1 MENTHE
7 NMNRNVAQGFSLQEE
22 KELNLRYLIQ
32 VIMQRIH
39 VVIILFLVI
48 FIGTILFTINQARVY
63 KSETKILIESGVAAG
78 GIFEQM
84 TPFINN
90 AMKINNE
97 IQIITS
103 RTIAERTINSLM
115 ILYPL
120 DSLYLFDRGL
130 LEENQSFT
138 TKFRKQLKK
147 MFSREEEKILTLDEK
162 RKNYITRLLEKL
174 EVSPIRETQTITIA
188 LESYD
193 PDEAAIIL
201 NELVTQYYS
210 NDLERVS
217 NSAGKVRAFLEAQI
231 NDVEPKL
238 SAIEQQ
244 LSEFLESEG
253 VIDLDENAKQLIQRS
268 SEFEA
273 QLFTARAELTITN
286 EQLVFLKEQLSEKQR
301 QVLDNR
307 LQVANPLILT
317 LREEIA
323 MSEKSLIGSDEKST
337 NVQLK
342 RKEIEVLRKRLE
354 EETVRLVNAG
364 YLPGDTDPMRVNQ
377 LILDQIVALEAQK
390 VSLETKVAEYG
401 KLNDY
406 YQELIESIPSTSISY
421 IRLERERQTHER
433 IYLLMKERYEEA
445 RIQEASQISNV
456 YVIDKAEPNYRPIKP
471 KTNLNILL
479 GFIFGLAAG
488 IGVILLR
495 EFMDNSIRSKE
506 DLEKLGLTVLGIIP
520 SMSIDRA
527 KKVLD
532 KKYSSNDDFRNRLI
546 SHFKPRSPISESFRS
561 LRTNLELSV
570 PADKTLTSLVVTSAG
585 AAEGKSTVI
594 ANLAIAYAQFGMKVL
609 MVDGDM
615 RKPAI
620 HKMFSTPQKPGLAN
634 MITKRSKLDESIF
647 KTEIDNLYVMPAGSL
662 PPNPSEL
669 LGSKSMKELFTQ
681 LKKQFDKIFFDAPP
695 LMAVTDA
702 ALIGAQTDGILLVAR
717 AGEAQKE
724 VIVHLQQEMKNTK
737 IAIAGTVLNDVNPKN
752 TSSGYYYY
760 YQRYY
765 FDKYYGENT
774 K

>member
-7 NMNRNVAQGFSLQEE
+7 NMNRNVAQGFSLREE
-22 KELNLRYLIQ
+22 NELNLRYLVQ
-32 VIMQRIH
+32 VVMQRIH

-48 FIGTILFTINQARVY
+48 FIGTILYTINQSRVY

-103 RTIAERTINSLM
+103 RTISERTINSLM

-130 LEENQSFT
+130 LQENQSFT

-147 MFSREEEKILTLDEK
+147 MFTREEEKILTLDEK
-162 RKNYITRLLEKL
+162 RKNYINRLLDKL
-174 EVSPIRETQTITIA
+174 EVSPVRETQTITIA

-286 EQLVFLKEQLSEKQR
+286 EQLLFLKEQLSEKQR
-301 QVLDNR
+301 QILDNR
-307 LQVANPLILT
+307 LQVANPFILA

-323 MSEKSLIGSDEKST
+323 LSEKSLIGSDEKSV
-337 NVQLK
+337 NVQIK

-377 LILDQIVALEAQK
+377 LILDQIVALESQK
-390 VSLETKVAEYG
+390 VSLETKVSEYG

-406 YQELIESIPSTSISY
+406 YKNLIESIPSTSISY

-456 YVIDKAEPNYRPIKP
+456 YVIDKAEPNYKPIKP

-570 PADKTLTSLVVTSAG
+570 PADKPLTSLVVTSAG

-609 MVDGDM
+609 LVDGDM
-615 RKPAI
+615 RKPTI
-620 HKMFSTPQKPGLAN
+620 HKMFSTPKKPGLAN

-662 PPNPSEL
+662 PQNPSEL

-724 VIVHLQQEMKNTK
+724 VVVHLQQEMKNTK
-737 IAIAGTVLNDVNPKN
+737 IPIAGTVLNDVNPKN

>member
-7 NMNRNVAQGFSLQEE
+7 NMNRNVAQGFSLREE
-22 KELNLRYLIQ
+22 NELNLRYLVQ

-48 FIGTILFTINQARVY
+48 FIGTILYTINQSRVY

-103 RTIAERTINSLM
+103 RTISERTINSLM

-130 LEENQSFT
+130 LQENQSFT

-147 MFSREEEKILTLDEK
+147 MFTREEEKILTLDEK
-162 RKNYITRLLEKL
+162 RKNYINRLLDKL
-174 EVSPIRETQTITIA
+174 EVSPVRETQTITIA

-286 EQLVFLKEQLSEKQR
+286 EQLLFLKEQLSEKQR
-301 QVLDNR
+301 QILDNR
-307 LQVANPLILT
+307 LQVANPFILA

-323 MSEKSLIGSDEKST
+323 LSEKSLIGSDEKSV
-337 NVQLK
+337 NVQIK

-377 LILDQIVALEAQK
+377 LILDQIVALESQK
-390 VSLETKVAEYG
+390 VSLETKVSEYG

-406 YQELIESIPSTSISY
+406 YKNLIESIPSTSISY

-456 YVIDKAEPNYRPIKP
+456 YVIDKAEPNYKPIKP

-570 PADKTLTSLVVTSAG
+570 PADKPLTSLVVTSAG

-609 MVDGDM
+609 LVDGDM
-615 RKPAI
+615 RKPTI
-620 HKMFSTPQKPGLAN
+620 HKMFSTPKKPGLAN

-724 VIVHLQQEMKNTK
+724 VVVHLQQEMKNTK
-737 IAIAGTVLNDVNPKN
+737 IQIAGTVLNDVNPKN

>member
-1 MENTHE
+1 MDYQNE
-7 NMNRNVAQGFSLQEE
+7 NMNNHLAQGFSMRDEN
-22 KELNLRYLIQ
+22 ELNLRYLVQ
-32 VIMQRIH
+32 VVMQRIH
-39 VVIILFLVI
+39 IVIIMFLII
-48 FIGTILFTINQARVY
+48 FIGTILYTVNQSKVY
-63 KSETKILIESGVAAG
+63 KSGTKILIENGVAAG
-78 GIFEQM
+78 GVFEQM

-90 AMKINNE
+90 DMVINNE

-115 ILYPL
+115 VMYPL

-130 LEENQSFT
+130 LAENQSFN
-138 TKFRKQLKK
+138 TKLKKQLKK
-147 MFSREEEKILTLDEK
+147 IFSREEEKVLTLDEK
-162 RKNYITRLLEKL
+162 KKSYVDRLLEKL
-174 EVSPIRETQTITIA
+174 EVEPVRETQTINISI
-188 LESYD
+188 ESRN

-201 NELVTQYYS
+201 NELVTQYYA

-217 NSAGKVRAFLEAQI
+217 NSAGKVRKFLEDQI
-231 NDVEPKL
+231 NEIEPQLAAVEEKL
-238 SAIEQQ
+238 SD
-244 LSEFLESEG
+244 FLESEG
-253 VIDLDENAKQLIQRS
+253 VVDLTENAKQLIEKS

-273 QLFTARAELTITN
+273 QLFTARAELNVIRD
-286 EQLVFLKEQLSEKQR
+286 QLEYLRGQLSEKQQ
-301 QVLDNR
+301 QVMDNR
-307 LQVANPLILT
+307 LQVANPLVLR

-323 MSEKSLIGSDEKST
+323 SLEKSLIGEDLSST
-337 NVQLK
+337 NVQETIRDIKIK
-342 RKEIEVLRKRLE
+342 RERLE
-354 EETVRLVNAG
+354 EETSYLVKAG
-364 YLPGDTDPMRVNQ
+364 YLPGKEDPLAVNQ
-377 LILDQIVALEAQK
+377 IIIDQIIELESQK
-390 VSLETKVAEYG
+390 VSLETRVEEYS

-406 YQELIESIPSTSISY
+406 YNDLIEAIPSANISY
-421 IRLERERQTHER
+421 IKLERERQTQER

-456 YVIDKAEPNYRPIKP
+456 YIIDKAVPDYDPIKP
-471 KTNLNILL
+471 KTKLNILL
-479 GFIFGLAAG
+479 GFVFGLAAG

-506 DLEKLGLTVLGIIP
+506 DLERLGLTVLGIVP
-520 SMSIDRA
+520 SMSIDKT

-532 KKYSSNDDFRNRLI
+532 KKYSTYDDFRNRLI

-570 PADKTLTSLVVTSAG
+570 PSDKPVSSLVVTSAG

-609 MVDGDM
+609 LVDGDM
-615 RKPAI
+615 RKPDI
-620 HKMFSTPQKPGLAN
+620 YKMFSTPKKPGLAN
-634 MITKRSKLDESIF
+634 MITKRSKLDESIY
-647 KTEIDNLYVMPAGSL
+647 KTEIDNLYVMPAGSI

-669 LGSKSMKELFTQ
+669 LGSTAMKELFTQ
-681 LKKQFDKIFFDAPP
+681 LRKQFDKIFFDAPP

-702 ALIGAQTDGILLVAR
+702 ALLGSITDGVLLVTR

-724 VIVHLQQEMKNTK
+724 VVVHLQQEMKNTK
-737 IAIAGTVLNDVNPKN
+737 IRIAGTVLNDVNPKN

>member
-1 MENTHE
+1 MDNTSGNLNNNVVQNFNVKEEN
-7 NMNRNVAQGFSLQEE
+7 
-22 KELNLRYLIQ
+22 ELNLRYLVQ
-32 VIMQRIH
+32 VVMQRIH
-39 VVIILFLVI
+39 IVIIMFLLI
-48 FIGTILFTINQARVY
+48 FIGTILYTVNQSKVY
-63 KSETKILIESGVAAG
+63 RSETQILIENGVAAG
-78 GIFEQM
+78 GVFEQM

-90 AMKINNE
+90 DMVINNE

-103 RTIAERTINSLM
+103 RSIAERTINSL
-115 ILYPL
+115 LVEYSL
-120 DSLYLFDRGL
+120 DSLYIFDRGL
-130 LEENQSFT
+130 LLENQSFS

-147 MFSREEEKILTLDEK
+147 MFSREEEKVLTLDQK
-162 RKNYITRLLEKL
+162 RKNYINRLLEYL
-174 EVSPIRETQTITIA
+174 QVEPVRETQTINISI
-188 LESYD
+188 ESFD
-193 PDEAAIIL
+193 PDEAAIII
-201 NELVTQYYS
+201 NELVTQYYA

-217 NSAGKVRAFLEAQI
+217 NAAGKVRNFLEIQI

-238 SAIEQQ
+238 AEIERQ
-244 LSEFLESEG
+244 LSDFLEKEG
-253 VIDLDENAKQLIQRS
+253 VVDLDENAKQLIQKS
-268 SEFEA
+268 AEFEA
-273 QLFTARAELTITN
+273 QLFTARAELNITN
-286 EQLVFLKEQLSEKQR
+286 VQLTYLKGQLTEKQN

-307 LQVANPLILT
+307 LQIANPMILR

-323 MSEKSLIGSDEKST
+323 AGEQALLNEDPTDSKVIT
-337 NVQLK
+337 
-342 RKEIEVLRKRLE
+342 LRKDLENKKKILE
-354 EETVRLVNAG
+354 EKTLLLIQAG
-364 YLPGDTDPMRVNQ
+364 YLPGDIDPLAVNQ
-377 LILDQIVALEAQK
+377 LVLSQIVDLEGQK
-390 VSLETKVAEYG
+390 VSLESKAVEYS

-406 YQELIESIPSTSISY
+406 YNDLIEEIPSVSISY

-456 YVIDKAEPNYRPIKP
+456 YVIDKAVPEYLPIKP
-471 KTNLNILL
+471 KTKLNILL
-479 GFIFGLAAG
+479 GFVFGLAAG
-488 IGVILLR
+488 IGIILLR

-506 DLEKLGLTVLGIIP
+506 DLERLGLTVLGIIP
-520 SMSIDRA
+520 SMSIDKA

-561 LRTNLELSV
+561 LRTNLELST
-570 PADKTLTSLVVTSAG
+570 PDKPLSALVVTSAG
-585 AAEGKSTVI
+585 ASEGKSTVI

-609 MVDGDM
+609 LVDGDM
-615 RKPAI
+615 RKPTI
-620 HKMFSTPQKPGLAN
+620 YKMFSTPKKPGLAN
-634 MITKRSKLDESIF
+634 MITKRSKMDESIF

-669 LGSKSMKELFTQ
+669 LGSKAMKELFTQ
-681 LKKQFDKIFFDAPP
+681 LRKQFDKIFFDAPP

-702 ALIGAQTDGILLVAR
+702 ALLGSMTDGVLLVAR

-724 VIVHLQQEMKNTK
+724 VVVHLQQEMKNTK
-737 IAIAGTVLNDVNPKN
+737 ITIAGTVLNDVNPKN

>member
-7 NMNRNVAQGFSLQEE
+7 NMNRNVAQGFSLREE
-22 KELNLRYLIQ
+22 NELNLRYLVQ

-48 FIGTILFTINQARVY
+48 FIGTILYTINQSRVY

-103 RTIAERTINSLM
+103 RTISERTINSLM

-130 LEENQSFT
+130 LQENQSFT

-147 MFSREEEKILTLDEK
+147 MFTREEEKILTLDEK
-162 RKNYITRLLEKL
+162 RKNYINRLLDKL
-174 EVSPIRETQTITIA
+174 EVSPVRETQTITIA

-286 EQLVFLKEQLSEKQR
+286 EQLLFLKEQLSEKQR

-307 LQVANPLILT
+307 LQVANPFILA

-323 MSEKSLIGSDEKST
+323 LSEKSLIGSDEKSV
-337 NVQLK
+337 NVQIK

-377 LILDQIVALEAQK
+377 LILDQIVALESQK
-390 VSLETKVAEYG
+390 VSLETKVSEYG

-406 YQELIESIPSTSISY
+406 YKNLIESIPSTSISY

-456 YVIDKAEPNYRPIKP
+456 YVIDKAEPNYKPIKP

-546 SHFKPRSPISESFRS
+546 SHFKPRSHISESFRS

-570 PADKTLTSLVVTSAG
+570 PADKPLTSLVVTSAG

-609 MVDGDM
+609 LVDGDM
-615 RKPAI
+615 RKPTI
-620 HKMFSTPQKPGLAN
+620 HKMFSTPKKPGLAN

-724 VIVHLQQEMKNTK
+724 VVVHLQQEMKNTK
-737 IAIAGTVLNDVNPKN
+737 IQIAGTVLNDVNPKN

>member
-1 MENTHE
+1 MDNTNE
-7 NMNRNVAQGFSLQEE
+7 NMNRNLVQGFSMKEDN
-22 KELNLRYLIQ
+22 ELNLRYLVQ
-32 VIMQRIH
+32 VVMQRIH
-39 VVIILFLVI
+39 VVIIMFLLI
-48 FIGTILFTINQARVY
+48 FIGTILYTLNQAKVY
-63 KSETKILIESGVAAG
+63 KSETQILIENGVAAG
-78 GIFEQM
+78 GVFEQM

-90 AMKINNE
+90 QMAINNE

-103 RTIAERTINSLM
+103 RAISERTINSLL
-115 ILYPL
+115 ISYPL

-130 LEENQSFT
+130 LLENQSFST
-138 TKFRKQLKK
+138 RLRKQLKK
-147 MFSREEEKILTLDEK
+147 MFTREEEKVLTLDEK
-162 RKNYITRLLEKL
+162 RKNYVERLIEQL
-174 EVSPIRETQTITIA
+174 EVSPVRETQTINIS

-201 NELVTQYYS
+201 NELVTQYYA

-217 NSAGKVRAFLEAQI
+217 NSAGKVRSFLETQI
-231 NDVEPKL
+231 EDIEPKL
-238 SAIEQQ
+238 AAIEKQ
-244 LSEFLESEG
+244 LSDFLEKEG
-253 VIDLDENAKQLIQRS
+253 VVDLAENAKQLIQKS
-268 SEFEA
+268 AEFEA
-273 QLFTARAELTITN
+273 QLFVARAELNIVKD
-286 EQLVFLKEQLSEKQR
+286 QLVYLNQQLSEKQK
-301 QVLDNR
+301 QILDHK
-307 LQVANPLILT
+307 LQVANPLILR
-317 LREEIA
+317 LREDLAYLEREMMVLNPKDI
-323 MSEKSLIGSDEKST
+323 
-337 NVQLK
+337 NVQQTLL
-342 RKEIEVLRKRLE
+342 EIENKKKRLE
-354 EETVRLVNAG
+354 QETTLLIKAG
-364 YLPGDTDPMRVNQ
+364 YLPGEIDPMSVNQ
-377 LILDQIVALEAQK
+377 TILDQIISYNGQLI
-390 VSLETKVAEYG
+390 SLETKVVEYG

-406 YQELIESIPSTSISY
+406 YNRLIEDIPSTSVSY

-456 YVIDKAEPNYRPIKP
+456 YVIDKAVPHYIPIKP
-471 KTNLNILL
+471 KTKLNILL
-479 GFIFGLAAG
+479 GFVFGLAAG

-506 DLEKLGLTVLGIIP
+506 DLERLGLTVLGIIP

-532 KKYSSNDDFRNRLI
+532 KKYSDTDDFRNRLI

-570 PADKTLTSLVVTSAG
+570 PDKAITSLVVTSAG
-585 AAEGKSTVI
+585 ASEGKSTVI

-609 MVDGDM
+609 LVDGDM
-615 RKPAI
+615 RKPTI
-620 HKMFSTPQKPGLAN
+620 HKMFSTPKKPGLAN

-669 LGSKSMKELFTQ
+669 LGSKAMKELFAQ
-681 LKKQFDKIFFDAPP
+681 LRKQFDKIFFDAPP

-702 ALIGAQTDGILLVAR
+702 ALLGSLTDGVLLVAR

-724 VIVHLQQEMKNTK
+724 VVVHLQQEMKNTK
-737 IAIAGTVLNDVNPKN
+737 ITIAGTVLNDVNPKN

>member
-1 MENTHE
+1 MDNTTG
-7 NMNRNVAQGFSLQEE
+7 NMNSNIAQNFNVKEE
-22 KELNLRYLIQ
+22 NELNLRYLVQ
-32 VIMQRIH
+32 VVMQRIH
-39 VVIILFLVI
+39 IVIIMFLLI
-48 FIGTILFTINQARVY
+48 FIGTILYTVNQSKVY
-63 KSETKILIESGVAAG
+63 KSETQILIENGVAAG
-78 GIFEQM
+78 GVFEQM

-90 AMKINNE
+90 DMVINNE

-103 RTIAERTINSLM
+103 RTIAERTINSL
-115 ILYPL
+115 LVEYPL

-130 LEENQSFT
+130 LLENQSFS
-138 TKFRKQLKK
+138 TKLKKQLKK
-147 MFSREEEKILTLDEK
+147 MFSKEEEKVLTLDQK
-162 RKNYITRLLEKL
+162 RKNYINRLLNDL
-174 EVSPIRETQTITIA
+174 EVEPVRETQTINISI
-188 LESYD
+188 ESYS
-193 PDEAAIIL
+193 PTEAAIIL
-201 NELVTQYYS
+201 NELVTQYYA

-217 NSAGKVRAFLEAQI
+217 NAAGKVRNFLEIQI

-238 SAIEQQ
+238 AAIEEQ
-244 LSEFLESEG
+244 LSDFLEKEG
-253 VIDLDENAKQLIQRS
+253 IVDLDENAKQLIQKS
-268 SEFEA
+268 AEFEA
-273 QLFTARAELTITN
+273 QLFTARAELNIVN
-286 EQLVFLKEQLSEKQR
+286 DQLEFLKSQFDEKQ
-301 QVLDNR
+301 QQILDIR
-307 LQVANPLILT
+307 LQVANPLILR

-323 MSEKSLIGSDEKST
+323 VLEKYFIDADQSISDNQVKLAEME
-337 NVQLK
+337 LK
-342 RKEIEVLRKRLE
+342 KKRLE
-354 EETVRLVNAG
+354 EETLLLVQYG
-364 YLPGDTDPMRVNQ
+364 YLPGELDPMAVNQ
-377 LILDQIVALEAQK
+377 TILAQIVENESKK
-390 VSLETKVAEYG
+390 VSLETKVEEYS
-401 KLNDY
+401 KLNRY
-406 YQELIESIPSTSISY
+406 YNGLIEEIPSASISY
-421 IRLERERQTHER
+421 IHLERERQTHER

-456 YVIDKAEPNYRPIKP
+456 YVIDKAVPKYLPIKP

-488 IGVILLR
+488 IGIILLR

-506 DLEKLGLTVLGIIP
+506 DLEGLGLTVLGIIP
-520 SMSIDRA
+520 SMSIDKA

-570 PADKTLTSLVVTSAG
+570 VDKTISALVVTSAG

-594 ANLAIAYAQFGMKVL
+594 SNLAIAYAQFGMKVL
-609 MVDGDM
+609 LVDGDM
-615 RKPAI
+615 RKPTI
-620 HKMFSTPQKPGLAN
+620 HKMFSTPKKPGLAN
-634 MITKRSKLDESIF
+634 MITKRSKMDESIF

-669 LGSKSMKELFTQ
+669 LGSKAMKELFTQ
-681 LKKQFDKIFFDAPP
+681 LRKQFDKIFFDAPP

-702 ALIGAQTDGILLVAR
+702 ALLGSMTDGVLLVVR

-724 VIVHLQQEMKNTK
+724 VVVHLQQEMKNTK
-737 IAIAGTVLNDVNPKN
+737 ITIAGTVLNDVNPKN

>member
-1 MENTHE
+1 MNNTSGNLNNNVVQNFNVKEEN
-7 NMNRNVAQGFSLQEE
+7 
-22 KELNLRYLIQ
+22 ELNLKYIVQ
-32 VIMQRIH
+32 VVMQRIH
-39 VVIILFLVI
+39 IVIIMFLLI
-48 FIGTILFTINQARVY
+48 FIGTILYTVNQSKVY
-63 KSETKILIESGVAAG
+63 RSETQILIENGVAAG
-78 GIFEQM
+78 GVFEQM

-90 AMKINNE
+90 DMVINNE

-103 RTIAERTINSLM
+103 RTIAERTVNSL
-115 ILYPL
+115 LVEYSL
-120 DSLYLFDRGL
+120 DSLYIFDRGL
-130 LEENQSFT
+130 LLENQSFS

-147 MFSREEEKILTLDEK
+147 MFSREEEKVLTLDQK
-162 RKNYITRLLEKL
+162 RKNYVNRLLNNL
-174 EVSPIRETQTITIA
+174 EVEPVRETQTINISI
-188 LESYD
+188 ESYD
-193 PDEAAIIL
+193 PDEAAIII
-201 NELVTQYYS
+201 NELVTQYYA

-217 NSAGKVRAFLEAQI
+217 NAAGKVRNFLEIQI

-238 SAIEQQ
+238 ATIERQ
-244 LSEFLESEG
+244 LSDFLEKEG
-253 VIDLDENAKQLIQRS
+253 IVDLDENAKQLIQKS
-268 SEFEA
+268 AEFEA
-273 QLFTARAELTITN
+273 QLFTARAELNITN
-286 EQLVFLKEQLSEKQR
+286 VQLTYLKGQLTEKQN
-301 QVLDNR
+301 QVLDIR
-307 LQVANPLILT
+307 LQIANPRILR

-323 MSEKSLIGSDEKST
+323 AGEQVLLNEDPTSDMVIAS
-337 NVQLK
+337 K
-342 RKEIEVLRKRLE
+342 RDLENKKKILE
-354 EETVRLVNAG
+354 EKTLLLIQAG
-364 YLPGDTDPMRVNQ
+364 YLPGVIDPLAINQ
-377 LILDQIVALEAQK
+377 LVINQIVDLEGQK
-390 VSLETKVAEYG
+390 VSLESKAVEYG

-406 YQELIESIPSTSISY
+406 YNSLIEEIPSASISY

-456 YVIDKAEPNYRPIKP
+456 YVIDKAVPKYLPIKP
-471 KTNLNILL
+471 KTKLNILL
-479 GFIFGLAAG
+479 GFVFGLAAG
-488 IGVILLR
+488 IGIILLR

-506 DLEKLGLTVLGIIP
+506 DLECLGLTVLGIIP
-520 SMSIDRA
+520 SMSIDKA

-561 LRTNLELSV
+561 LRTNLELST
-570 PADKTLTSLVVTSAG
+570 PDKALSALVVTSAG
-585 AAEGKSTVI
+585 ASEGKSTVI

-615 RKPAI
+615 RKPTI
-620 HKMFSTPQKPGLAN
+620 HKMFSTPKKPGLAN
-634 MITKRSKLDESIF
+634 MITKRSKMDESIF

-669 LGSKSMKELFTQ
+669 LGSKAMKELFAQ
-681 LKKQFDKIFFDAPP
+681 LRKQFDKIFFDAPP

-702 ALIGAQTDGILLVAR
+702 ALLGSMTDGVLLVAR

-737 IAIAGTVLNDVNPKN
+737 ITIAGTVLNDVNPKN

>member
-620 HKMFSTPQKPGLAN
+620 HKMFSTPKKPGLAN

>member
-1 MENTHE
+1 MEYTNE
-7 NMNRNVAQGFSLQEE
+7 NMNRNIIQNFSLNEGN
-22 KELNLRYLIQ
+22 ELNLRYLVQ

-39 VVIILFLVI
+39 IVIIMFLLI
-48 FIGTILFTINQARVY
+48 FIGTILYTVNQAKVY
-63 KSETKILIESGVAAG
+63 KSGTKILIENSIAAG
-78 GIFEQM
+78 GVFEKI

-90 AMKINNE
+90 DMVINNE

-103 RTIAERTINSLM
+103 RSIAERTINSLM
-115 ILYPL
+115 ITYSL
-120 DSLYLFDRGL
+120 DSLFLFDRGL
-130 LEENQSFT
+130 LLENQSFS

-147 MFSREEEKILTLDEK
+147 MFSSEEEKILTLDQK
-162 RKNYITRLLEKL
+162 KKNYIYRLQNRL
-174 EVSPIRETQTITIA
+174 EVEPVRETQTINISI
-188 LESYD
+188 ESYN

-201 NELVTQYYS
+201 NELVTQYYA

-217 NSAGKVRAFLEAQI
+217 NSAGKIRKFLEIQI
-231 NDVEPKL
+231 YDIEPKL
-238 SAIEQQ
+238 AAIEKK
-244 LSEFLESEG
+244 LSDFLEKEG
-253 VIDLDENAKQLIQRS
+253 IVDLDENARQLIQKS

-273 QLFTARAELTITN
+273 QLFTAKAELNIIRD
-286 EQLVFLKEQLSEKQR
+286 QLVYLKNELGEKQK
-301 QVLDNR
+301 QMLDTK
-307 LQVANPLILT
+307 LQITNPLIIR
-317 LREEIA
+317 LREDIA
-323 MSEKSLIGSDEKST
+323 SKEKSLIGQDLQST
-337 NVQLK
+337 NVQ
-342 RKEIEVLRKRLE
+342 ETLRDIKIKTKRLRD
-354 EETVRLVNAG
+354 ETSLLIQSG
-364 YLPGDTDPMRVNQ
+364 YLPGNIDPMSINQ
-377 LILDQIVALEAQK
+377 IILDQIVDLESQK
-390 VSLETKVAEYG
+390 VSLETKVEEYS

-406 YQELIESIPSTSISY
+406 YISLIEEIPSTSIQY

-456 YVIDKAEPNYRPIKP
+456 YVIDKAIPNFIPIKP
-471 KTNLNILL
+471 KTKLNILL

-488 IGVILLR
+488 VGVILLR

-506 DLEKLGLTVLGIIP
+506 DLERLGLTVLGIIP

-532 KKYSSNDDFRNRLI
+532 KKYSSQDDFRNRLI

-570 PADKTLTSLVVTSAG
+570 PDKSITSLVVTSAG
-585 AAEGKSTVI
+585 AMEGKSTVVS
-594 ANLAIAYAQFGMKVL
+594 NLAIAYAQFGMKVL
-609 MVDGDM
+609 LVDGDM
-615 RKPAI
+615 RKPTI
-620 HKMFSTPQKPGLAN
+620 HKMFSTPKKPGLAN
-634 MITKRSKLDESIF
+634 MITKRSKLDESVF

-681 LKKQFDKIFFDAPP
+681 LLKQFDKVFFDAPP

-702 ALIGAQTDGILLVAR
+702 ALMGTLTNGILLIAR

-724 VIVHLQQEMKNTK
+724 VIVHLQQEMKNTR
-737 IAIAGTVLNDVNPKN
+737 INIAGTVLNDVNPKN

>member
-1 MENTHE
+1 MD
-7 NMNRNVAQGFSLQEE
+7 NMNANMNSNIAQNFGLKEE
-22 KELNLRYLIQ
+22 NELNLRYLVQ
-32 VIMQRIH
+32 VVMQRIH
-39 VVIILFLVI
+39 VVIIMFLLI
-48 FIGTILFTINQARVY
+48 FIGTILYTVNQSKVY
-63 KSETKILIESGVAAG
+63 RSETQILIENGVAAG
-78 GIFEQM
+78 GVFEQM

-90 AMKINNE
+90 DMVINNE

-103 RTIAERTINSLM
+103 RTIAERTVNALLVS
-115 ILYPL
+115 YPL
-120 DSLYLFDRGL
+120 DSLYLFDKGQL
-130 LEENQSFT
+130 SENLSFS
-138 TKFRKQLKK
+138 TKFKRQLKK

-162 RKNYITRLLEKL
+162 KKLYIYRLLDKL
-174 EVSPIRETQTITIA
+174 EVEPVRETQTINISI
-188 LESYD
+188 ESLN

-201 NELVTQYYS
+201 NELVLQYYA

-217 NSAGKVRAFLEAQI
+217 NSAGKVRNFLEIQI

-238 SAIEQQ
+238 AEIEKK
-244 LSEFLESEG
+244 LSDFLEKEG
-253 VIDLDENAKQLIQRS
+253 VVDLEENAKQVIQKS
-268 SEFEA
+268 AEFEA
-273 QLFTARAELTITN
+273 QLFTARAELNIVN
-286 EQLVFLKEQLSEKQR
+286 DQLEYLRGQLSDKQ
-301 QVLDNR
+301 QEVLNIK
-307 LQVANPLILT
+307 LQVANPLILQ
-317 LREEIA
+317 LRQDIAGLETVFIEEGDKNK
-323 MSEKSLIGSDEKST
+323 ESLLS
-337 NVQLK
+337 K
-342 RKEIEVLRKRLE
+342 RKELDDKTKRLE
-354 EETVRLVNAG
+354 EETIMLINSG
-364 YLPGDTDPMRVNQ
+364 YLPGEVDPMAVNQ
-377 LILDQIVALEAQK
+377 VILDQIVDLESQK
-390 VSLETKVAEYG
+390 VSLETKVREYG

-406 YQELIESIPSTSISY
+406 YQGLIEEIPSTSISY

-456 YVIDKAEPNYRPIKP
+456 YVIDNAIANYKPIRP

-488 IGVILLR
+488 IGIILIR

-520 SMSIDRA
+520 SMSIDKA

-570 PADKTLTSLVVTSAG
+570 PDKKVSSLVVTSAG

-594 ANLAIAYAQFGMKVL
+594 SNLAIAYAQFGMKVL
-609 MVDGDM
+609 LVDGDM
-615 RKPAI
+615 RKPTI
-620 HKMFSTPQKPGLAN
+620 HKMFSTPKKPGLAN
-634 MITKRSKLDESIF
+634 MITKRSKMDESIF

-669 LGSKSMKELFTQ
+669 LGSKAMKELFAQ
-681 LKKQFDKIFFDAPP
+681 LRKQFDKIFFDAPP

-702 ALIGAQTDGILLVAR
+702 ALLGSMTDDVWLVAR

-724 VIVHLQQEMKNTK
+724 VVVHLQQEMKNTK
-737 IAIAGTVLNDVNPKN
+737 IKIAGTVLNDVNPKN

>member
-7 NMNRNVAQGFSLQEE
+7 NMNRNVAQGFSLREE
-22 KELNLRYLIQ
+22 NELNLRYLVQ

-48 FIGTILFTINQARVY
+48 FIGTILYTINQSRVY

-103 RTIAERTINSLM
+103 RTISERTINSLM

-130 LEENQSFT
+130 LQENQSFT

-147 MFSREEEKILTLDEK
+147 MFTREEEKILTLDEK
-162 RKNYITRLLEKL
+162 RKNYINRLLDKL
-174 EVSPIRETQTITIA
+174 EVSPVRETQTITIA

-286 EQLVFLKEQLSEKQR
+286 EQLLFLKEQLSEKQR
-301 QVLDNR
+301 QILDNR
-307 LQVANPLILT
+307 LQVANPFILA

-323 MSEKSLIGSDEKST
+323 LSEKSLIGSDEKSV
-337 NVQLK
+337 NVQIK

-377 LILDQIVALEAQK
+377 LILDQIVALESQK
-390 VSLETKVAEYG
+390 VSLETKVSEYG

-406 YQELIESIPSTSISY
+406 YKNLIESIPSTSISY

-456 YVIDKAEPNYRPIKP
+456 YVIDKAEPNYKPIKP

-570 PADKTLTSLVVTSAG
+570 PADKPLTSLVVTSAG

-609 MVDGDM
+609 LVDGDM
-615 RKPAI
+615 RKPTI
-620 HKMFSTPQKPGLAN
+620 HKMFSTPKKPGLAN

-724 VIVHLQQEMKNTK
+724 VVVHLQQEMKNTK
-737 IAIAGTVLNDVNPKN
+737 IPIAGTVLNDVNPKN

>member
-7 NMNRNVAQGFSLQEE
+7 NMNRNVAQGFSLREE
-22 KELNLRYLIQ
+22 NELNLRYLVQ

-48 FIGTILFTINQARVY
+48 FIGTILYTINQSRVY

-103 RTIAERTINSLM
+103 RTISERTINSLM

-130 LEENQSFT
+130 LQENQSFT

-147 MFSREEEKILTLDEK
+147 MFTREEEKILTLDEK
-162 RKNYITRLLEKL
+162 RKNYINRLLDKL
-174 EVSPIRETQTITIA
+174 EVSPVRETQTITIA

-286 EQLVFLKEQLSEKQR
+286 EQLLFLKEQLSEKQR
-301 QVLDNR
+301 QILDNR
-307 LQVANPLILT
+307 LQVANPFILA

-323 MSEKSLIGSDEKST
+323 LSEKSLIGSDEKSV
-337 NVQLK
+337 NVQIK

-377 LILDQIVALEAQK
+377 LILDQIVALESQK
-390 VSLETKVAEYG
+390 VSLETKVSEYG

-406 YQELIESIPSTSISY
+406 YKNLIESIPSTSISY

-456 YVIDKAEPNYRPIKP
+456 YVIDKAEPNYKPIKP

-546 SHFKPRSPISESFRS
+546 SHFKPRSHISESFRS

-570 PADKTLTSLVVTSAG
+570 PADKPLTSLVVTSAG

-609 MVDGDM
+609 LVDGDM
-615 RKPAI
+615 RKPTI
-620 HKMFSTPQKPGLAN
+620 HKMFSTPKKPGLAN

-724 VIVHLQQEMKNTK
+724 VVVHLQQEMKNTK
-737 IAIAGTVLNDVNPKN
+737 IQIAGTVLNDVNPKN

>member
-1 MENTHE
+1 MDNTNE
-7 NMNRNVAQGFSLQEE
+7 NMNRNIAQNFSMKDEN
-22 KELNLRYLIQ
+22 ELNLRYLVQ
-32 VIMQRIH
+32 VVMQRIH
-39 VVIILFLVI
+39 VVIIMFLLI
-48 FIGTILFTINQARVY
+48 FIGTILYTINQSKVY
-63 KSETKILIESGVAAG
+63 KSETQILIENGVAAG
-78 GIFEQM
+78 GVFEQM

-90 AMKINNE
+90 DMVINNE

-103 RTIAERTINSLM
+103 RTIAERTINSLL
-115 ILYPL
+115 ISYPL
-120 DSLYLFDRGL
+120 DSLYIFDRGQL
-130 LEENQSFT
+130 LENQSFS

-147 MFSREEEKILTLDEK
+147 MFSREEERVLTLNEK
-162 RKNYITRLLEKL
+162 KKNYINRLLNLL
-174 EVSPIRETQTITIA
+174 EVEPVRETQTINIA
-188 LESYD
+188 IESLN

-201 NELVTQYYS
+201 NELVIQYYA

-217 NSAGKVRAFLEAQI
+217 NAAGKVRNFLEIQI

-238 SAIEQQ
+238 AIIEKQ
-244 LSEFLESEG
+244 LSDFLEKEG
-253 VIDLDENAKQLIQRS
+253 VIDLDENAKQLIQKS
-268 SEFEA
+268 AEFEA
-273 QLFTARAELTITN
+273 QLFTAGAELNIVLD
-286 EQLVFLKEQLSEKQR
+286 QLNYLTDQLEKKQK
-301 QVLDNR
+301 QVLDYR
-307 LQVANPLILT
+307 LQVANPLILR
-317 LREEIA
+317 LREDIA
-323 MSEKSLIGSDEKST
+323 SLEKSLISEDLHSIKIQGILLDIEKKK
-337 NVQLK
+337 Q
-342 RKEIEVLRKRLE
+342 RLE
-354 EETVRLVNAG
+354 DETSLLIQSG
-364 YLPGDTDPMRVNQ
+364 YLPGNTDPMAINQ
-377 LILDQIVALEAQK
+377 TILNQIVDLQSQK
-390 VSLETKVAEYG
+390 VSLETKVSEYG
-401 KLNDY
+401 KLNNY
-406 YQELIESIPSTSISY
+406 YKGLIEEIPSTSISY

-456 YVIDKAEPNYRPIKP
+456 YVIDQAIPKYAPIKP

-479 GFIFGLAAG
+479 GFVFGLAAG

-506 DLEKLGLTVLGIIP
+506 DLEKLGLTVLGIVP
-520 SMSIDRA
+520 SMSIDKA

-570 PADKTLTSLVVTSAG
+570 PDNSVTSLVVTSAG
-585 AAEGKSTVI
+585 ASEGKSTVI

-609 MVDGDM
+609 LVDGDM
-615 RKPAI
+615 RKPTI
-620 HKMFSTPQKPGLAN
+620 HKMFSTPKKPGLAN
-634 MITKRSKLDESIF
+634 MITKRSKMDESIF

-669 LGSKSMKELFTQ
+669 LGSKAMKELFTQ
-681 LKKQFDKIFFDAPP
+681 LRKQFDKVFFDAPP

-702 ALIGAQTDGILLVAR
+702 ALLGSLTDGVLLVAR

-724 VIVHLQQEMKNTK
+724 VMVHLQQEMKNTQ
-737 IAIAGTVLNDVNPKN
+737 INIAGTVLNDVNPKN